1 MHAIRAKA
9 VVNGEDQ
16 LHILDAP
23 LGLENGNI
31 VEVIIL
37 YRRPDTAKSDWQTIL
52 ASIGTYSEEELS
64 GFAEI
69 RKEFEQRHPR
79 EF

>member
-9 VVNGEDQ
+9 IVKGEDQ

-23 LGLENGNI
+23 LGLDKGKI

-37 YRRPDTAKSDWQTIL
+37 YRKPNTIKIEWQKIL
-52 ASIGTYSEEELS
+52 AGIGTYTEEELS

-69 RKEFEQRHPR
+69 KKEFDQWRPP